1 MEGITTYAHWG
12 SSKEGGGGGGG
23 GLKGIFIQA
32 FLRRSQPIFTETVQ
46 RRGP

>member
-23 GLKGIFIQA
+23 GFKGYLHSGISKEITTY
-32 FLRRSQPIFTETVQ
+32 LH
-46 RRGP
+46 